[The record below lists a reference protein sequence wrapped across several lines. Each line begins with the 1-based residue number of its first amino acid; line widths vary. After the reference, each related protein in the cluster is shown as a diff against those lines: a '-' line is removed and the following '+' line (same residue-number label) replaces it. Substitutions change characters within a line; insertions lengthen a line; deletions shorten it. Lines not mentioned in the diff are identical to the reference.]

1 MRPTPRTA
9 LLLALAT
16 SLLLPATQARTPQP
30 PAACLD
36 FDAHANAAWRQAHPL
51 PADGSVLS
59 RLGQFEAQANEQ
71 RRRLL
76 AEVVANPR
84 DEPERLLAAF
94 WAAGTSP
101 DRLDGG
107 SAAALVQA
115 LAPLQSLRR
124 PRDLPRTLAQF
135 HALGLAPLFEFTRL
149 DGGRG
154 ALAVVPAPLG
164 LGDPA
169 FYLRPEPELRALLD
183 RYRAHLQALLQASGL
198 GEAEAAS
205 AAAAVVQIETE
216 LAQALATPGNAAPQ
230 AQRLRELDRR
240 FPGLGMSAV
249 LNALDADT
257 RELAVL
263 NPAYFTRLAQLAAN
277 ASPEQLQTLLRARAL
292 LRLAP
297 ALGTPLRN
305 AHAEFEGLVLRGLAS
320 PPDTETLLA
329 ETMRRQLPGLL
340 DEVANARL
348 VDTALRRRAEAV
360 VREVQAVAAGHD
372 PRFAEV
378 MIDLAGSATPV
389 TDWSGLRFAADDPAG
404 NLLRLARWH
413 QDRVLQGQASLLS
426 PFPALRPALQFDPA
440 SRRLAISAAALA
452 PPLLGATPGAAD
464 YGALGALVGHELSKA
479 VDAGERGN
487 GLINLFNGF
496 EAVPGLRVD
505 GRRTLAMNRAD
516 LAGLSFAWTAFNKA
530 QTAADTAAKRDFFLA
545 WAGLWAQHGNPAA
558 LRVQAQQSVAAP
570 PRWRVNGPLS
580 QLPGFAETFGCR
592 SGQPMHAAR
601 PITVWH

>member
-16 SLLLPATQARTPQP
+16 ALLLPVAEARTVRP

-76 AEVVANPR
+76 AEVVASPR
-84 DEPERLLAAF
+84 DERERLLAAF

-107 SAAALVQA
+107 STAALVQA
-115 LAPLQSLRR
+115 LTPLQGLRR
-124 PRDLPRTLAQF
+124 PRNLPRTLAQF

-149 DGGRG
+149 DDGR
-154 ALAVVPAPLG
+154 ALAVAPAPLG

-198 GEAEAAS
+198 GEAEAAN

-216 LAQALATPGNAAPQ
+216 LAQALATPASPAPQ

-240 FPGLGMSAV
+240 YAGLGVSAV
-249 LNALDADT
+249 LDALDADT

-263 NPAYFTRLAQLAAN
+263 NPAYFTRLAQLAAS
-277 ASPEQLQTLLRARAL
+277 ASPERLQALLRARAL

-297 ALGTPLRN
+297 ALAAPLRS

-348 VDTALRRRAEAV
+348 VDAALRRRAEAV

-378 MIDLAGSATPV
+378 VIDLAGSATPA

-413 QDRVLQGQASLLS
+413 QDRVLQGQSSLLS

-440 SRRLAISAAALA
+440 SGRLAISAAALA
-452 PPLLGATPGAAD
+452 PPLLGPTPGAAD

-479 VDAGERGN
+479 VDAGERGH
-487 GLINLFNGF
+487 GLVDLYNGF

-505 GRRTLAMNRAD
+505 GRRTLVMNRAD

-530 QTAADTAAKRDFFLA
+530 QSAADTAAKRDFFLA
-545 WAGLWAQHGNPAA
+545 WAGLWAQHGSPAA
-558 LRVQAQQSVAAP
+558 LRAQAQQSAAAP

-592 SGQPMHAAR
+592 PGQPMHAAR